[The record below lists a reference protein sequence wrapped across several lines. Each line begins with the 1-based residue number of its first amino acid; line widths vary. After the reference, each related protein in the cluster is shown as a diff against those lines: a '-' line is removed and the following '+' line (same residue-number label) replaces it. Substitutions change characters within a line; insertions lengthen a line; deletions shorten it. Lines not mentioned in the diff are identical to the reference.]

1 MTEGQKKL
9 AIVAVIVVAIV
20 LLFWPKRAGGAT
32 QTTDANG
39 NPITVSIPSLSLP
52 PRDGLVINIPGLPAF
67 TPYAFSPISPCMCN
81 GAAQGSTLQMPA
93 GLSIT
98 NVTNMGNSGPNIY
111 NYQPAP
117 TQPRYFVGTAG

>member
-20 LLFWPKRAGGAT
+20 LLFWPKRAGGTT
-32 QTTDANG
+32 QTDKNG
-39 NPITVSIPSLSLP
+39 NPINVSIPSLSLP

-81 GAAQGSTLQMPA
+81 GAAQSSTLQMPA

-111 NYQPAP
+111 NYTPP
-117 TQPRYFVGTAG
+117 KPVNDFYGYVMG